1 MPRAVAHYPSR
12 EMAILGLVELT
23 LSFAAIYVAIQAAG
37 ASMPLP
43 AVAEIL
49 PSGGVALAAI
59 LTLISGG
66 VALIIGLYRPEVCL
80 EGKRL
85 LTAGGLAAIITLTVL
100 FFVDGWPHR
109 GHRDGNAVHTA
120 ETIVA
125 WLAAMALIRRAYGIV
140 TGHRSMGRLVLLLGD
155 PAQVGALSA
164 HLLSRRGRLFD
175 PIVHQGQTMSWSS
188 LRQRD
193 IWGVV
198 VASQPEE
205 ATIEALLDCKF
216 RGMRISSA
224 AAFRE
229 KYLGRIDL
237 DALTANDLLLGQDF
251 LAGKR
256 SAGLKRLCDIVV
268 GGCMLVLL
276 LPLMALT
283 ALAIKIDSPGPVFY
297 RQRRVGR
304 VDTTFTLFKFRSM
317 TADAEANG
325 RPLWA
330 QKQDPRV
337 TRVGR
342 VIRATRID
350 ELPQLAN
357 ILRGEMSLVGPRPER
372 PHFVKQLARAI
383 PLYRQRTYVKP
394 GLTGW
399 AQVNFP
405 YGASVEDARE
415 KLAFDLYYVKNRTIV
430 LDMII
435 LISTI
440 RVVLFREGAR

>member
-1 MPRAVAHYPSR
+1 MPRAVAHDLSR

-23 LSFAAIYVAIQAAG
+23 LSFAAINIAIQVAG
-37 ASMPLP
+37 ASVPVP
-43 AVAEIL
+43 AVAEII
-49 PSGGVALAAI
+49 PSGGIALAAI
-59 LTLISGG
+59 LTFIIGG
-66 VALIIGLYRPEVCL
+66 LALTIGLYRPEVCL
-80 EGKRL
+80 DGKRL
-85 LTAGGLAAIITLTVL
+85 LMAGGLAATITLTVL
-100 FFVDGWPHR
+100 LFIDGRLHSGLR
-109 GHRDGNAVHTA
+109 GGNALHAA
-120 ETIVA
+120 EAITA
-125 WLAAMALIRRAYGIV
+125 WLAAMALIRLAYRFVI
-140 TGHRSMGRLVLLLGD
+140 GHRPMTSRILLIGD
-155 PAQVGALSA
+155 PARVGALSV
-164 HLLSRRGRLFD
+164 HLRSRRGRLFD
-175 PIVHQGQTMSWSS
+175 PIVHQGQTLSWPF
-188 LRQRD
+188 LRQQN
-193 IWGVV
+193 IWLVV
-198 VASQPEE
+198 LSSEPERAAVE
-205 ATIEALLDCKF
+205 PLLDGKF
-216 RGMRISSA
+216 RGMRIASA

-229 KYLGRIDL
+229 NYLGRIDL

-251 LAGKR
+251 AAGKMY
-256 SAGLKRLCDIVV
+256 AVVKRLCDIVV
-268 GGCMLVLL
+268 GTFMLVLL
-276 LPLMALT
+276 LPLMAMT

-304 VDTTFTLFKFRSM
+304 FDTTFTLFKFRSM

-325 RPLWA
+325 DPRWA
-330 QKQDPRV
+330 QKQDPRI

-372 PHFVKQLARAI
+372 PHFVGQLARAI

-415 KLAFDLYYVKNRTIV
+415 KLAFDLYYVKNRTIM
-430 LDMII
+430 LDMFI